1 MNNPNWKSYT
11 MAENYRTAKSIL
23 AYANSIIKNAKDIIK
38 KDVVCMNT
46 NKGDL
51 SFSAKSQLDKFLSK
65 LNPDDEWFLLTRS
78 NKEMNMI
85 STALKKMNIR
95 HVCFKRSTSNNATL
109 DSVKNKNGIAVMT
122 IHASKGLEAENV
134 AIYGK
139 FKVDGKNMESD
150 EVKVYYVA
158 LTRAK
163 NKCVVFV

>member
-1 MNNPNWKSYT
+1 
-11 MAENYRTAKSIL
+11 
-23 AYANSIIKNAKDIIK
+23 
-38 KDVVCMNT
+38 
-46 NKGDL
+46 
-51 SFSAKSQLDKFLSK
+51 
-65 LNPDDEWFLLTRS
+65 
-78 NKEMNMI
+78 
-85 STALKKMNIR
+85 
-95 HVCFKRSTSNNATL
+95 
-109 DSVKNKNGIAVMT
+109 MT